1 MVPSQRTQ
9 KKRRLLTFLPLL
21 LCLIGLNS
29 GFFNRAS
36 ADTSDTSLDS
46 EYLLQQG
53 SISSGPYQ
61 RCAITGARGVQC
73 MGYGPGGR
81 IGDGT
86 EIDRASFVDV
96 VGLTSEVR
104 SISAGAGSTCAVTIA
119 GGAKCWGNGVGGGVP
134 NNYSLIP
141 ADVPGATTGVQ
152 SVEVGESGA
161 TCFLMTAGTV
171 KCMGDNRWG
180 TLGDGTQI
188 GSNALV
194 DVVGLDGPV
203 ASINS
208 ASETTCAVMKSG
220 VLKCWG
226 YVGFGKAGDGTW
238 DGGNPNAPFWAAP
251 TPIPGMTSIASVAGT
266 YKTICA
272 ANTSGGV
279 KCWGSSERGTLG
291 NSQNWGSNTPVQV
304 TGLTSGVI
312 ALTGGNEHYC
322 ALLDTNNVKCWGR
335 NSEGQLGIGSAGG
348 PTNIPTSVVG
358 LTGTITAITAGSNS
372 ACALNAIGELRC
384 WGSLPTQTST
394 ATPTLINGFDGV
406 RTNVRTTTPGAY
418 TMLRGW
424 YPSSFS
430 PTYNNPLTLGIRLT
444 TTESGY
450 VTKVLF
456 AKDVN
461 NTGPHT
467 GTVWDARGNV
477 LAQKAFTNE
486 TAEGW
491 QEVTLD
497 TPARI
502 IAGETFTVGF
512 SLDNHIFAS
521 RADFP
526 RQSSGPL
533 TLSGA
538 GGYYNYTSNVSGFP
552 NGSVGTNYGVDLE
565 FVTDASMPTT
575 TTTTTTTLAPTTT
588 TTTTTTE
595 VPTTTTTTTEVQ
607 TTTTTEVPT
616 TTTTEVPT
624 TTTTTEVPTTTTEPL
639 VVQVTTTTGPPT
651 TTSSTTTTLPPTTT
665 TSTTTTSIPPTTTTS
680 STTTEAPTI
689 TSTLAPE
696 SEAEPEPEP
705 EVIIPAEMTDEQL
718 TEVLTEL
725 ESENVSEEQV
735 AAAVDQIL
743 DGEVSGTQATE
754 LATSTKVLASIDTSQ
769 AAEIFAEIPV
779 GDLTSEQEAELVA
792 AVSDAPTEIKNT
804 FEAEIDVYGD
814 GLDEY
819 VPVGSNIDVGGR
831 RTLIAATTAVS
842 AIVAGAGAVATSG
855 PSSGG
860 GSSSNRGPSSGGGGS
875 SGGGSSGGASSKE
888 QNDFLEGTDA
898 LDINEHELD
907 RIARRQAQKIVIA
920 KTFKGKPN
928 SQDMIGIKKVSKT
941 QKIFKLVVT
950 EISKLS
956 FTLAGSTIVLF
967 TLSGETRKIALIATS
982 VAIILHFANAFA
994 EMKKASEEFHP
1005 MSEDTSSGN

>member
-1 MVPSQRTQ
+1 MVTRQRNQ
-9 KKRRLLTFLPLL
+9 KRQRLLTFLPLL
-21 LCLIGLNS
+21 LCLIGLTS

-36 ADTSDTSLDS
+36 ADTS
-46 EYLLQQG
+46 
-53 SISSGPYQ
+53 
-61 RCAITGARGVQC
+61 A
-73 MGYGPGGR
+73 
-81 IGDGT
+81 
-86 EIDRASFVDV
+86 AS
-96 VGLTSEVR
+96 TTR
-104 SISAGAGSTCAVTIA
+104 TI
-119 GGAKCWGNGVGGGVP
+119 
-134 NNYSLIP
+134 
-141 ADVPGATTGVQ
+141 
-152 SVEVGESGA
+152 
-161 TCFLMTAGTV
+161 
-171 KCMGDNRWG
+171 
-180 TLGDGTQI
+180 
-188 GSNALV
+188 
-194 DVVGLDGPV
+194 
-203 ASINS
+203 
-208 ASETTCAVMKSG
+208 
-220 VLKCWG
+220 
-226 YVGFGKAGDGTW
+226 
-238 DGGNPNAPFWAAP
+238 
-251 TPIPGMTSIASVAGT
+251 
-266 YKTICA
+266 
-272 ANTSGGV
+272 
-279 KCWGSSERGTLG
+279 
-291 NSQNWGSNTPVQV
+291 
-304 TGLTSGVI
+304 
-312 ALTGGNEHYC
+312 
-322 ALLDTNNVKCWGR
+322 
-335 NSEGQLGIGSAGG
+335 
-348 PTNIPTSVVG
+348 
-358 LTGTITAITAGSNS
+358 
-372 ACALNAIGELRC
+372 
-384 WGSLPTQTST
+384 
-394 ATPTLINGFDGV
+394 
-406 RTNVRTTTPGAY
+406 TPGAY
-418 TMLRGW
+418 TMLHGW

-430 PTYNNPLTLGIRLT
+430 PTYNAPLTLGIRLT

-467 GTVWDARGNV
+467 GTVWDAAGNV

-497 TPARI
+497 PPARI
-502 IAGETFTVGF
+502 IAGDTFTVGF

-533 TLSGA
+533 TLTGP

-565 FVTDASMPTT
+565 FMSDDSMPTT
-575 TTTTTTTLAPTTT
+575 TTTLAPTTTTETPTTTT

-595 VPTTTTTTTEVQ
+595 VPTTTTTS
-607 TTTTTEVPT
+607 TTTEVPT
-616 TTTTEVPT
+616 TTTTTSTTTQVPT

-696 SEAEPEPEP
+696 SEPEPEP

-875 SGGGSSGGASSKE
+875 SGGGSTGGGSSSGASSKE

-994 EMKKASEEFHP
+994 EMKKTSEEFHP

>member
-1 MVPSQRTQ
+1 MVTRQRNQ
-9 KKRRLLTFLPLL
+9 KRQRLLTFLPLL
-21 LCLIGLNS
+21 LCLIGLTS

-36 ADTSDTSLDS
+36 ADTS
-46 EYLLQQG
+46 
-53 SISSGPYQ
+53 
-61 RCAITGARGVQC
+61 A
-73 MGYGPGGR
+73 
-81 IGDGT
+81 
-86 EIDRASFVDV
+86 AS
-96 VGLTSEVR
+96 TTR
-104 SISAGAGSTCAVTIA
+104 TI
-119 GGAKCWGNGVGGGVP
+119 
-134 NNYSLIP
+134 
-141 ADVPGATTGVQ
+141 
-152 SVEVGESGA
+152 
-161 TCFLMTAGTV
+161 
-171 KCMGDNRWG
+171 
-180 TLGDGTQI
+180 
-188 GSNALV
+188 
-194 DVVGLDGPV
+194 
-203 ASINS
+203 
-208 ASETTCAVMKSG
+208 
-220 VLKCWG
+220 
-226 YVGFGKAGDGTW
+226 
-238 DGGNPNAPFWAAP
+238 
-251 TPIPGMTSIASVAGT
+251 
-266 YKTICA
+266 
-272 ANTSGGV
+272 
-279 KCWGSSERGTLG
+279 
-291 NSQNWGSNTPVQV
+291 
-304 TGLTSGVI
+304 
-312 ALTGGNEHYC
+312 
-322 ALLDTNNVKCWGR
+322 
-335 NSEGQLGIGSAGG
+335 
-348 PTNIPTSVVG
+348 
-358 LTGTITAITAGSNS
+358 
-372 ACALNAIGELRC
+372 
-384 WGSLPTQTST
+384 
-394 ATPTLINGFDGV
+394 
-406 RTNVRTTTPGAY
+406 TPGAY
-418 TMLRGW
+418 TMLHGW

-430 PTYNNPLTLGIRLT
+430 PTYNAPLTLGIRLT

-467 GTVWDARGNV
+467 GTVWDAAGNV

-497 TPARI
+497 PPARI
-502 IAGETFTVGF
+502 IAGDTFTVGF

-521 RADFP
+521 KADFP

-538 GGYYNYTSNVSGFP
+538 GGYYNYTSDVSGFP
-552 NGSVGTNYGVDLE
+552 GGVTGTNYGVDLE
-565 FVTDASMPTT
+565 FMSDVSMPTT
-575 TTTTTTTLAPTTT
+575 TTTVAPTTTTETPTT

-595 VPTTTTTTTEVQ
+595 VP
-607 TTTTTEVPT
+607 
-616 TTTTEVPT
+616 
-624 TTTTTEVPTTTTEPL
+624 TTTTEVPTTTTEPL

-696 SEAEPEPEP
+696 SEPEPEP

-875 SGGGSSGGASSKE
+875 SGGGSSGGGSSGGVSSKE

-941 QKIFKLVVT
+941 QQIFKLVVT

-994 EMKKASEEFHP
+994 EMKKTSEEFHP
-1005 MSEDTSSGN
+1005 MSEDTSSSN

>member
-1 MVPSQRTQ
+1 MVTRQRNQ
-9 KKRRLLTFLPLL
+9 KRQRLLTFLPLL
-21 LCLIGLNS
+21 LCLIGLTS

-36 ADTSDTSLDS
+36 ADTS
-46 EYLLQQG
+46 
-53 SISSGPYQ
+53 
-61 RCAITGARGVQC
+61 A
-73 MGYGPGGR
+73 
-81 IGDGT
+81 
-86 EIDRASFVDV
+86 AS
-96 VGLTSEVR
+96 TTR
-104 SISAGAGSTCAVTIA
+104 TI
-119 GGAKCWGNGVGGGVP
+119 
-134 NNYSLIP
+134 
-141 ADVPGATTGVQ
+141 
-152 SVEVGESGA
+152 
-161 TCFLMTAGTV
+161 
-171 KCMGDNRWG
+171 
-180 TLGDGTQI
+180 
-188 GSNALV
+188 
-194 DVVGLDGPV
+194 
-203 ASINS
+203 
-208 ASETTCAVMKSG
+208 
-220 VLKCWG
+220 
-226 YVGFGKAGDGTW
+226 
-238 DGGNPNAPFWAAP
+238 
-251 TPIPGMTSIASVAGT
+251 
-266 YKTICA
+266 
-272 ANTSGGV
+272 
-279 KCWGSSERGTLG
+279 
-291 NSQNWGSNTPVQV
+291 
-304 TGLTSGVI
+304 
-312 ALTGGNEHYC
+312 
-322 ALLDTNNVKCWGR
+322 
-335 NSEGQLGIGSAGG
+335 
-348 PTNIPTSVVG
+348 
-358 LTGTITAITAGSNS
+358 
-372 ACALNAIGELRC
+372 
-384 WGSLPTQTST
+384 
-394 ATPTLINGFDGV
+394 
-406 RTNVRTTTPGAY
+406 TPGAY
-418 TMLRGW
+418 TMLHGW

-430 PTYNNPLTLGIRLT
+430 PTYNAPLTLGIRLT

-467 GTVWDARGNV
+467 GTVWDAAGNV

-497 TPARI
+497 PPARI
-502 IAGETFTVGF
+502 IAGDTFTVGF

-521 RADFP
+521 KADFP

-538 GGYYNYTSNVSGFP
+538 GGYYNYTSDVSGFP
-552 NGSVGTNYGVDLE
+552 GGVTGTNYGVDLE
-565 FVTDASMPTT
+565 FMSDVSMPTT
-575 TTTTTTTLAPTTT
+575 TTTVAPTTTTETPTT

-595 VPTTTTTTTEVQ
+595 VPTTTTTS
-607 TTTTTEVPT
+607 TTTEVPT
-616 TTTTEVPT
+616 TTTTS
-624 TTTTTEVPTTTTEPL
+624 TTTEPL
-639 VVQVTTTTGPPT
+639 IVQV
-651 TTSSTTTTLPPTTT
+651 TTTTLPPTTT

-696 SEAEPEPEP
+696 SEPEPEPEP

-875 SGGGSSGGASSKE
+875 SGGGSSGGVSSKE

-941 QKIFKLVVT
+941 QQIFKLVVT

-994 EMKKASEEFHP
+994 EMKKTSEEFHP

>member
-1 MVPSQRTQ
+1 MVTRQRNQ
-9 KKRRLLTFLPLL
+9 KRQRLLTFLPLL
-21 LCLIGLNS
+21 LCLIGLTS

-36 ADTSDTSLDS
+36 ADTS
-46 EYLLQQG
+46 
-53 SISSGPYQ
+53 
-61 RCAITGARGVQC
+61 A
-73 MGYGPGGR
+73 
-81 IGDGT
+81 
-86 EIDRASFVDV
+86 AS
-96 VGLTSEVR
+96 TTR
-104 SISAGAGSTCAVTIA
+104 TI
-119 GGAKCWGNGVGGGVP
+119 
-134 NNYSLIP
+134 
-141 ADVPGATTGVQ
+141 
-152 SVEVGESGA
+152 
-161 TCFLMTAGTV
+161 
-171 KCMGDNRWG
+171 
-180 TLGDGTQI
+180 
-188 GSNALV
+188 
-194 DVVGLDGPV
+194 
-203 ASINS
+203 
-208 ASETTCAVMKSG
+208 
-220 VLKCWG
+220 
-226 YVGFGKAGDGTW
+226 
-238 DGGNPNAPFWAAP
+238 
-251 TPIPGMTSIASVAGT
+251 
-266 YKTICA
+266 
-272 ANTSGGV
+272 
-279 KCWGSSERGTLG
+279 
-291 NSQNWGSNTPVQV
+291 
-304 TGLTSGVI
+304 
-312 ALTGGNEHYC
+312 
-322 ALLDTNNVKCWGR
+322 
-335 NSEGQLGIGSAGG
+335 
-348 PTNIPTSVVG
+348 
-358 LTGTITAITAGSNS
+358 
-372 ACALNAIGELRC
+372 
-384 WGSLPTQTST
+384 
-394 ATPTLINGFDGV
+394 
-406 RTNVRTTTPGAY
+406 TPGAY
-418 TMLRGW
+418 TMLHGW

-430 PTYNNPLTLGIRLT
+430 PTYNAPLTLGIRLT

-467 GTVWDARGNV
+467 GTVWDAAGNV

-497 TPARI
+497 PPARI
-502 IAGETFTVGF
+502 IAGDTFTVGF

-521 RADFP
+521 KADFP

-538 GGYYNYTSNVSGFP
+538 GGYYNYTSDVSGFP
-552 NGSVGTNYGVDLE
+552 GGVTGTNYGVDLE
-565 FVTDASMPTT
+565 FMSDVSMPTT
-575 TTTTTTTLAPTTT
+575 TTTVAPTTTTETPTT

-595 VPTTTTTTTEVQ
+595 VPTTTTS
-607 TTTTTEVPT
+607 TTTEVPT
-616 TTTTEVPT
+616 TTTTTSTTTEVPT

-639 VVQVTTTTGPPT
+639 IVQVTTTTGPPT
-651 TTSSTTTTLPPTTT
+651 TTSSTTTSIPPTTT

-696 SEAEPEPEP
+696 SEPEPEP

-792 AVSDAPTEIKNT
+792 AVSDAPTEIKIT

-875 SGGGSSGGASSKE
+875 SGGGSSGGGSSGGVSSKE

-941 QKIFKLVVT
+941 QQIFKLVVT

-994 EMKKASEEFHP
+994 EMKKTSEEFHP